1 MAQIRSNA
9 ELFVNF
15 LEALIDQ
22 ISPPDDRSSN
32 SSRSSLRGAQNLT
45 GASLSSSLSSLDTHH
60 TRADVDQLD
69 LSSSLGAGRYRHCS
83 ANQVPK
89 QRSIGSYTPHKS
101 SRGALSAEDR

>member
-60 TRADVDQLD
+60 TKVDHDQLD
-69 LSSSLGAGRYRHCS
+69 LSSSLASGRARHCS

-89 QRSIGSYTPHKS
+89 QRSFGSYTPSKNRS
-101 SRGALSAEDR
+101 ALAATDDR